1 MIGNEMRL
9 KEYGQS
15 LISTVFV
22 VYVFGAMITPLL
34 LGVLGRRDCIQDE
47 GFLGIFGCDVLGNTE
62 FSFFKALLWPYFLYQ
77 WLFSAGSG

>member
-1 MIGNEMRL
+1 MRW

-15 LISTVFV
+15 LISAVFV

-34 LGVLGRRDCIQDE
+34 LGVLRRWECIQDE
-47 GFLGIFGCDVLGNTE
+47 GFLGIFWCDVLGHIQ

-77 WLFSAGSG
+77 WFSTAGSG